1 MQKQENSSPIKINE
15 AEIFIKENAN
25 LIYEYINKEVLKN
38 TAVINKK
45 YFLKIIKDICTKKS
59 ALLINQNILP
69 YVLFTLIGNNGKL
82 DYTSLREDT
91 INLSTLNKESSTY
104 YNYVKFSIKED
115 LFIIELM
122 QNKTGGMAIKED
134 IVKFKKE
141 IFINKSGLDAF
152 ILKQNSRNIK

>member
-1 MQKQENSSPIKINE
+1 MQKQEKLSPLKPNE
-15 AEIFIKENAN
+15 LKEFIEKNTY

-38 TAVINKK
+38 TAIINKA
-45 YFLKIIKDICTKKS
+45 YFIKTIKDIFAKNST
-59 ALLINQNILP
+59 LLINQNILP
-69 YVLFTLIGNNGKL
+69 YSFFTLLGKNGKL

-91 INLSTLNKESSTY
+91 INLSKINKESSTY
-104 YNYVKFSIKED
+104 YNYVKFSITDD

-141 IFINKSGLDAF
+141 IFINKSGLDTF
-152 ILKQNSRNIK
+152 ILKQKDKT

>member
-1 MQKQENSSPIKINE
+1 MQKQEKLSPLKPNE
-15 AEIFIKENAN
+15 LKEFIEKNTY

-38 TAVINKK
+38 TAIINKA
-45 YFLKIIKDICTKKS
+45 YFIKTINDIFVKNST
-59 ALLINQNILP
+59 LLINQNILP
-69 YVLFTLIGNNGKL
+69 YSFFTLLGKNGKL

-91 INLSTLNKESSTY
+91 INLSKLNKESSSY
-104 YNYVKFSIKED
+104 YNYVKFSITED

-141 IFINKSGLDAF
+141 VFINKSGLDTF
-152 ILKQNSRNIK
+152 ILKQKDKT

>member
-1 MQKQENSSPIKINE
+1 MQKQEKLRPLKPNE
-15 AEIFIKENAN
+15 FKEFIEKNTY

-38 TAVINKK
+38 TAIINKA
-45 YFLKIIKDICTKKS
+45 YFIKTINDIFSKNST
-59 ALLINQNILP
+59 LLINQNILP
-69 YVLFTLIGNNGKL
+69 YSFFTLLGKNGKL

-91 INLSTLNKESSTY
+91 INLSKLNKESSSY
-104 YNYVKFSIKED
+104 YNYVKFSIRGD

-141 IFINKSGLDAF
+141 IFINKSGLDTF
-152 ILKQNSRNIK
+152 ILKQKDKT

>member
-1 MQKQENSSPIKINE
+1 MQKQEKLSPLKPNE
-15 AEIFIKENAN
+15 LKEFIEKNTY

-38 TAVINKK
+38 TAIINKA
-45 YFLKIIKDICTKKS
+45 YFIKTIKDIFAKNST
-59 ALLINQNILP
+59 LLINQNILP
-69 YVLFTLIGNNGKL
+69 YSFFTLLGKNGKL

-91 INLSTLNKESSTY
+91 INLSKINKESSSY
-104 YNYVKFSIKED
+104 YNYVKFSITED

-141 IFINKSGLDAF
+141 IFINKSGLDTF
-152 ILKQNSRNIK
+152 ILKQKDKT